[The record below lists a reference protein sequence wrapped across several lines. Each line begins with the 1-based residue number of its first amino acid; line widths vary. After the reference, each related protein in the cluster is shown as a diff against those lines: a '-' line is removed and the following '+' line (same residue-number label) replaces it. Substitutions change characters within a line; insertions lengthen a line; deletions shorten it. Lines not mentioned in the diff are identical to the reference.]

1 MKKLFLQIG
10 FIARIEANYFAR
22 YPKLFLATAVIVLV
36 PSLYAAIYLSS
47 VWDPAAKTGALAV
60 ALVNLD
66 EGVKYH
72 EHDFNVGE
80 EVASR
85 LQESGRFGFKSYGS
99 EEEARKEVRAGLLA
113 FALIIPRG
121 FSSNAI
127 PGNEAGGGKLVVYTS
142 EGNNYESA
150 AIAKHFAESLGH
162 DVNERL
168 NERRWAL
175 VLRNAAGS
183 QHSVDGLRK
192 GVTQLSAGAKELSM
206 GATQTSAGARTVNAS
221 AHRLNQAVGQLTTG
235 VKQLGAGLKTMEVQ
249 LPPHTEL
256 HRLKKGAET
265 LAAGHG
271 ELGEGLEELQRGSK
285 QLHGGVA
292 VFRDEAQDSMFV
304 SASVTAN
311 LNTLATGLSQMDTG
325 LQAAHSA
332 QQKLADGA
340 ARLSTGVGA
349 LTSGVRALE
358 TGINVAVDK
367 LPEDRQMDEL
377 AKGAE
382 DLQGGSSNLSD
393 ANQKIQAGA
402 LRLSAGID
410 LLGGALPAE
419 MPVLDGNAE
428 GLANSVQPL
437 VEVDAAVQNSGS
449 GFAPNVI
456 PAALWLGAGI
466 AAFLIHVRV
475 LPRHAQFFSRPAQ
488 MLGKIAM
495 PAVVVLLQALLIYAT
510 VVYFLQIHVVYPA
523 AFALTLGVASLT
535 FLLIVFALT
544 RAFGDAGKGLAMI
557 LLAVQLSS
565 SGGIVPIELSGGWF
579 ADISPWLPLTWVVRA
594 IKASMFGAYNGVW
607 EYPLLL
613 VAMGGLMA
621 ATLACTVGR
630 WRFVKPNSVRP
641 AVDF

>member
-10 FIARIEANYFAR
+10 FIARIEAKYFAR

-36 PSLYAAIYLSS
+36 PALYVVIYLSS
-47 VWDPAAKTGALAV
+47 VWDPAAKTGALSVAV
-60 ALVNLD
+60 VNLD

-85 LQESGRFGFKSYGS
+85 LQESNRFGFKNYDH
-99 EEEARKEVRAGLLA
+99 EEEARAGVRSGLLA

-150 AIAKHFAESLGH
+150 AIARHFAESLGH

-183 QHSVDGLRK
+183 QRSVDGLRE
-192 GVTQLSAGAKELSM
+192 GVAQLSDGAKELSS
-206 GATQTSAGARTVNAS
+206 GATQTSAGARTLSVGAG
-221 AHRLNQAVGQLTTG
+221 RLNHAVGQLTTG
-235 VKQLGAGLKTMEVQ
+235 VKQLGAGLKSMDAQ
-249 LPPHTEL
+249 LPPTTEL
-256 HRLKKGAET
+256 NRLKNGAET

-271 ELGEGLEELQRGSK
+271 ELGEGLVKLQGGSK
-285 QLHGGVA
+285 RLHDGVA
-292 VFRDEAQDSMFV
+292 LFKDEAQDSMFV
-304 SASVTAN
+304 SSSVTEN
-311 LNTLATGLSQMDTG
+311 LGTLAAGLAQMDAG
-325 LQAAHSA
+325 LQVAHTN

-340 ARLSTGVGA
+340 TRLSTGVGA
-349 LTSGVRALE
+349 LTSGMQSVG
-358 TGINVAVDK
+358 TGIHTAVEK
-367 LPEDRQMDEL
+367 LPEDRQLDEL

-382 DLQGGSSNLSD
+382 DLFGGATGVSD

-402 LRLSAGID
+402 SQLFAGINV
-410 LLGGALPAE
+410 LRGALPTE
-419 MPVLDGNAE
+419 MPTLEGNAE
-428 GLANSVQPL
+428 GLANSVQPMI
-437 VEVDAAVQNSGS
+437 EVDAAVQNSGS

-488 MLGKIAM
+488 LLGKIAL
-495 PAVVVLLQALLIYAT
+495 PALVVVLQALLIYAT
-510 VVYFLQIHVVYPA
+510 VVYFLKIHVINPA

-594 IKASMFGAYNGVW
+594 IKASMFGAYNGAW

-613 VAMGGLMA
+613 VGMGGLIA
-621 ATLACTVGR
+621 ATMACTVGR

>member
-10 FIARIEANYFAR
+10 FIARIEAKYFAR

-47 VWDPAAKTGALAV
+47 VWDPSAKTGALAV

-85 LQESGRFGFKSYGS
+85 LQELGRFGFKSYDS
-99 EEEARKEVRAGLLA
+99 EDDARKEVRAGKLA

-150 AIAKHFAESLGH
+150 AIARHFAESLGH

-183 QHSVDGLRK
+183 QRSVDNLRE
-192 GVTQLSAGAKELSM
+192 GVAQLSAGAHELSI
-206 GATQTSAGARTVNAS
+206 GATQTSTGARTLSIS
-221 AHRLNQAVGQLTTG
+221 AGRLSQAVGQLTVG
-235 VKQLGAGLKTMEVQ
+235 VKQLGTGLRSMDAQ
-249 LPPHTEL
+249 LPPAAEL

-265 LAAGHG
+265 LATGHG
-271 ELGEGLEELQRGSK
+271 ELGEGLVELQGGSK
-285 QLHGGVA
+285 RLHDGVA

-304 SASVTAN
+304 SASVTEN
-311 LNTLATGLSQMDTG
+311 LGTLANGLAQMDTG
-325 LQAAHSA
+325 LQAAHAA

-340 ARLSTGVGA
+340 TRLNTGVGA
-349 LTSGVRALE
+349 LTGGVRALS
-358 TGINVAVDK
+358 TGIRSAVEK

-377 AKGAE
+377 AKGTE
-382 DLQGGSSNLSD
+382 ELLGGASSVSD
-393 ANQKIQAGA
+393 ANQKIQNGA
-402 LRLSAGID
+402 LRLAAGID
-410 LLGGALPAE
+410 LLGGALPSE
-419 MPVLDGNAE
+419 TPTLDGNAE

-495 PAVVVLLQALLIYAT
+495 PAAVVLLQAGLIFAT
-510 VVYFLQIHVVYPA
+510 VVYFLKIQVVNPA

-579 ADISPWLPLTWVVRA
+579 ADVSPWLPLTWVVRA
-594 IKASMFGAYNGVW
+594 IKASMFGAYNGAW
-607 EYPLLL
+607 EHPLLL
-613 VAMGGLMA
+613 VALGGLVAGTM
-621 ATLACTVGR
+621 ACTVGR